1 MSSQAFKRARRG
13 DGGIA
18 IEKRSPPQPQRANS
32 RKVAK
37 FEVGVGSPRVAIKPD
52 CSRPAECRPV
62 GSQNPVPPSP
72 ALVALGRLRRL
83 ADRLLEHEDG
93 DAGWFKAALM
103 VYEAGAGDGVTLDRA
118 FGLAPTPGHE
128 GWWTSEART
137 RRDALLCEIAAR
149 FYADEP
155 SERRQAEKIAQRLA
169 RFHSGARL
177 WRPGTIEEL
186 LHYLRPTSARTVRRT
201 LAAGQPLPTVAGP
214 EGGVPQRDV
223 EAKAAAA
230 DC

>member
-1 MSSQAFKRARRG
+1 
-13 DGGIA
+13 
-18 IEKRSPPQPQRANS
+18 
-32 RKVAK
+32 
-37 FEVGVGSPRVAIKPD
+37 
-52 CSRPAECRPV
+52 
-62 GSQNPVPPSP
+62 
-72 ALVALGRLRRL
+72 LRRL
-83 ADRLLEHEDG
+83 ADRLLEDEDG

-118 FGLAPTPGHE
+118 FGVAPTPGHE

-149 FYADEP
+149 FYAGEP

-177 WRPGTIEEL
+177 LRPGKIEEL
-186 LHYLRPTSARTVRRT
+186 LHYVVAIGLPTSARTVRRA
-201 LAAGQPLPTVAGP
+201 LAAGQPLPTVGGP

-223 EAKAAAA
+223 DVETQTAAA

>member
-1 MSSQAFKRARRG
+1 
-13 DGGIA
+13 
-18 IEKRSPPQPQRANS
+18 
-32 RKVAK
+32 
-37 FEVGVGSPRVAIKPD
+37 VAIKPD
-52 CSRPAECRPV
+52 GSRAAEDRLVGPKNPA
-62 GSQNPVPPSP
+62 PPSP
-72 ALVALGRLRRL
+72 ALAALGRLRRL

-93 DAGWFKAALM
+93 DAGWFAAALM

-118 FGLAPTPGHE
+118 FGLAPTPGQE

-149 FYADEP
+149 FYVDEP
-155 SERRQAEKIAQRLA
+155 SQRRQAEKIAQRLA

-186 LHYLRPTSARTVRRT
+186 LQYLRPTSARTVRRA
-201 LAAGQPLPTVAGP
+201 LAAGQPLPTFAGP

-223 EAKAAAA
+223 DAETQTAAA